1 MDNDIIAI
9 MYSQLKCILV
19 CSMGDERIWGDFCN
33 STLLLVL
40 VRPVKTDGKD
50 TALMTIIFSQY
61 LAPII
66 TDLQNVKAVVGR
78 AETQK
83 HWAQTLISCISFIWT
98 NFQWLHNTQISLP
111 FCIGQREA
119 RGKCLFCTIVEC

>member
-83 HWAQTLISCISFIWT
+83 HW
-98 NFQWLHNTQISLP
+98 
-111 FCIGQREA
+111 G
-119 RGKCLFCTIVEC
+119 IVAHSVGIAKPAFALDETEDYHQDGDDPELSDFD